1 MNKLLV
7 VFAAGCFGALMNS
20 LVVWLFGKYGVSS
33 MMGVAIAP
41 HLTPA
46 WLYPRIV
53 WGGIW
58 GILFILPFL
67 NNAEQWL
74 MKGSLLSL
82 LPTAVQLF
90 YIFPMIAGKG
100 MAGIDLGLL
109 TPLLVFFFNW
119 VWGIMAAYAIKV
131 SPAAY

>member
-7 VFAAGCFGALMNS
+7 VFAAGCFGGLMNS
-20 LVVWLFGKYGVSS
+20 LTVWLFGKYGISS
-33 MMGVAIAP
+33 MLDVSITP
-41 HLTPA
+41 TLTSA

-67 NNAEQWL
+67 NEKWL
-74 MKGSLLSL
+74 LKGLLLSL
-82 LPTAVQLF
+82 APTAVQLF
-90 YIFPMIAGKG
+90 YIFPEVAGKS
-100 MAGIDLGLL
+100 MAGMDLGML
-109 TPLLVFFFNW
+109 TPLLVIFFNA
-119 VWGIMAAYAIKV
+119 VWGIMTAYAIKV

>member
-20 LVVWLFGKYGVSS
+20 LTVWLFGQYGISA
-33 MMGVAIAP
+33 MLDVAIAP
-41 HLTPA
+41 ALTPA

-67 NNAEQWL
+67 NDEEQWL
-74 MKGSLLSL
+74 IKGSLLSVF
-82 LPTAVQLF
+82 PTAVQLF
-90 YIFPMIAGKG
+90 YIFPEIAGKG
-100 MAGIDLGLL
+100 MAGMDLGML
-109 TPLLVFFFNW
+109 TPLLVLFFNW
-119 VWGIMAAYAIKV
+119 VWGVMTAYAIKV
-131 SPAAY
+131 SPPAY

>member
-20 LVVWLFGKYGVSS
+20 LTVWLFGQYGISA
-33 MMGVAIAP
+33 MLDVAIAP
-41 HLTPA
+41 ALTPA

-67 NNAEQWL
+67 NDEEQWL
-74 MKGSLLSL
+74 IKGSLLSIF
-82 LPTAVQLF
+82 PTAVQLF
-90 YIFPMIAGKG
+90 YIFPEIAGKG
-100 MAGIDLGLL
+100 MAGMGLGML
-109 TPLLVFFFNW
+109 TPLLVLFFNW
-119 VWGIMAAYAIKV
+119 VWGVMTAYAIKV
-131 SPAAY
+131 SPPAY

>member
-7 VFAAGCFGALMNS
+7 VFAAGCFGGLMNS
-20 LVVWLFGKYGVSS
+20 LTVWLFGKYGISS
-33 MMGVAIAP
+33 MLDVSIAP
-41 HLTPA
+41 QLSAA

-58 GILFILPFL
+58 GILFILPLL
-67 NNAEQWL
+67 NNEEQWFI
-74 MKGSLLSL
+74 KGLLLSL
-82 LPTAVQLF
+82 FPTAVQLF
-90 YIFPMIAGKG
+90 YIFPEVAGKG
-100 MAGIDLGLL
+100 MAGMDLGML
-109 TPLLVFFFNW
+109 TPLLVIFFNA

>member
-20 LVVWLFGKYGVSS
+20 LVVWLFGKYGVSA
-33 MMGVAIAP
+33 MMNVTIAP

-67 NNAEQWL
+67 KNKWL
-74 MKGSLLSL
+74 FKGFLLSL

-90 YIFPMIAGKG
+90 YIFPEIAGKG
-100 MAGIDLGLL
+100 MGGTDLGML
-109 TPLLVFFFNW
+109 TPLLVLFFNW
-119 VWGIMAAYAIKV
+119 VWGIMTAYAIKV

>member
-20 LVVWLFGKYGVSS
+20 LVVWLFGKYGIST
-33 MMGVAIAP
+33 MLNVAIAP

-67 NNAEQWL
+67 EEKWL
-74 MKGSLLSL
+74 FKGFVLSL
-82 LPTAVQLF
+82 FPTAVQLL
-90 YIFPMIAGKG
+90 YIFPEIADKG
-100 MAGIDLGLL
+100 LGGINLGIL

-119 VWGIMAAYAIKV
+119 VWGIMTAYAIKI
-131 SPAAY
+131 SPPAY

>member
-20 LVVWLFGKYGVSS
+20 LTVWLFGKYGISS
-33 MMGVAIAP
+33 MLDVSIAP

-58 GILFILPFL
+58 GILFALPFL
-67 NNAEQWL
+67 NNDEQWWL
-74 MKGSLLSL
+74 KGSILSL
-82 LPTAVQLF
+82 APTAVQLF
-90 YIFPMIAGKG
+90 YIFPMIASQG
-100 MAGIDLGLL
+100 MAGMELGTL
-109 TPLLVFFFNW
+109 TPLLVLFFNW
-119 VWGIMAAYAIKV
+119 VWGVMTAYAIKL

>member
-20 LVVWLFGKYGVSS
+20 LTVWLIGQYGISAMLDVS
-33 MMGVAIAP
+33 IAP
-41 HLTPA
+41 TLTPA

-67 NNAEQWL
+67 NRENKWL
-74 MKGSLLSL
+74 LKGTLLSL
-82 LPTAVQLF
+82 FPTAVQLF
-90 YIFPMIAGKG
+90 YIFPEVAHKG
-100 MAGIDLGLL
+100 MAGMDLGML
-109 TPLLVFFFNW
+109 TPLLVLFFNW
-119 VWGIMAAYAIKV
+119 VWGIMTAYAIKV

>member
-7 VFAAGCFGALMNS
+7 VFAAGCFGGLMNS
-20 LVVWLFGKYGVSS
+20 LTVWLFGKYGISS
-33 MMGVAIAP
+33 MLDVSIAP
-41 HLTPA
+41 ALTAA

-67 NNAEQWL
+67 NERWL
-74 MKGSLLSL
+74 LKGLLLSL
-82 LPTAVQLF
+82 APTAVQLF
-90 YIFPMIAGKG
+90 YIFPEVAHKGLAG
-100 MAGIDLGLL
+100 MALGML
-109 TPLLVFFFNW
+109 TPLLVVFFNA

-131 SPAAY
+131 SPESY